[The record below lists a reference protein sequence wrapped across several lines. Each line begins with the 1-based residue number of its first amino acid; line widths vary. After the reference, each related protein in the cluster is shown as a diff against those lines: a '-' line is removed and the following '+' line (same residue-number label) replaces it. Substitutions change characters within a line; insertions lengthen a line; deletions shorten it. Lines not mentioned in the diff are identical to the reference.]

1 MEKFEYIKKIKRNII
16 FNQVLQSK
24 KSREIVKDGNIN
36 TLRQMYLDGD
46 ILLEIYIKNSYRFCL
61 LRLIKKGCGIR
72 KLFRFR

>member
-36 TLRQMYLDGD
+36 TLRQMYLDGN
-46 ILLEIYIKNSYRFCL
+46 ILLEIYIKNSY
-61 LRLIKKGCGIR
+61 GIR
-72 KLFRFR
+72 K